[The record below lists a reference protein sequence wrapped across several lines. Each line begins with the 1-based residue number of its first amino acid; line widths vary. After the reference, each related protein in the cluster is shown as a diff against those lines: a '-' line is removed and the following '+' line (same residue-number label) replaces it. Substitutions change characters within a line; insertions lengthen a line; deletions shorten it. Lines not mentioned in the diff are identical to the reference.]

1 MLTRR
6 GASLQR
12 QLRSLGD
19 VGLQALG
26 AFAPDACVI
35 PLGLALVAVLVLAL
49 IDSDRE
55 PKDRVVVAC
64 AAQHGVFGD
73 SACDDERFH

>member
-26 AFAPDACVI
+26 ALAPDACVI
-35 PLGLALVAVLVLAL
+35 PACVALVTVLVLAL
-49 IDSDRE
+49 IDSDLE
-55 PKDRVVVAC
+55 PENGVAVVC
-64 AAQHGVFGD
+64 AAEFGVLAD
-73 SACDDERFH
+73 CPRDDEHFH